1 MGIWLP
7 VILTDSNLALE
18 GKAPDAGPQAGLE
31 PGTLPL
37 RTSQGRVA
45 AWAELAL
52 VLRPAGH

>member
-1 MGIWLP
+1 M
-7 VILTDSNLALE
+7 ILTDSNLALE